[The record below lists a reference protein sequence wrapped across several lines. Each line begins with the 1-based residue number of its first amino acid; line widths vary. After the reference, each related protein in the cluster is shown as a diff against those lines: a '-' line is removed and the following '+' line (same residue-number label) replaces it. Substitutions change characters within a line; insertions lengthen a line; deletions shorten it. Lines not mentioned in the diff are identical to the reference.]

1 MKTVTLVNDAP
12 VLIPNK
18 AHSNFTKSDEILK
31 KGSIVKGDEIFINGK
46 RRGEDFTYRLF
57 RTTDG
62 KLIYTINIQPMNTT
76 EVKLGVAGSRE
87 SAPSKTVV
95 DMATSNL
102 FSTTTVVGT
111 AIGVV
116 AGMMYAKSKN
126 FDSSKKYLYV
136 GAFALAGYSIARYY
150 QRKKIVISQK

>member
-1 MKTVTLVNDAP
+1 MKTVSLINDAP
-12 VLIPNK
+12 VLIPNQ

-31 KGSIVKGDEIFINGK
+31 KGSIIQGDEIFINGK

-57 RTTDG
+57 KTKDG

-102 FSTTTVVGT
+102 FTTTTIVGT

-116 AGMMYAKSKN
+116 AGMMYTKNKN
-126 FDSSKKYLYV
+126 FEASKKYLYI
-136 GAFALAGYSIARYY
+136 GAFALAGYSVARYY

>member
-62 KLIYTINIQPMNTT
+62 KLIYTKRYRL
-76 EVKLGVAGSRE
+76 KLIC
-87 SAPSKTVV
+87 KF
-95 DMATSNL
+95 L
-102 FSTTTVVGT
+102 KF
-111 AIGVV
+111 
-116 AGMMYAKSKN
+116 
-126 FDSSKKYLYV
+126 
-136 GAFALAGYSIARYY
+136 
-150 QRKKIVISQK
+150 